1 MRCQPTQQYQV
12 YNWTKN
18 KQICL
23 LCDEPAEAGLP
34 LCAACET
41 ELPWLGAHCAVCA
54 LPLTGTPEGSL
65 LTCGACLRKP
75 PPFSRVEAAWRYA
88 FPLDSLI
95 TRFKHQAQWPMGRL
109 LASLMS
115 HHLQHAFS
123 EGLPRPDL
131 LFPVPLSR
139 QRLRQRGFNQA
150 AMLADWLAGE
160 LQLKQQAAWLQRVQD
175 TPAQQNLDA
184 AQRQRNLRHAFALAR
199 QAEVQGLHLALVD
212 DVLTTGATATSLARL
227 LLRAGAA
234 RVDIYCLARTPRPGY
249 A

>member
-23 LCDEPAEAGLP
+23 LCDEPAEAGPP

-95 TRFKHQAQWPMGRL
+95 TRFKHQAQWPLGRL
-109 LASLMS
+109 LGGLLS
-115 HHLQHAFS
+115 HHLQHAFA
-123 EGLPRPDL
+123 EGLPRPDCL
-131 LFPVPLSR
+131 LPVPLGR
-139 QRLRQRGFNQA
+139 RRLRSRGFNQSE
-150 AMLADWLAGE
+150 MLARWLATDLQLPVHSDWLLRPREGAH
-160 LQLKQQAAWLQRVQD
+160 QQE
-175 TPAQQNLDA
+175 LDA
-184 AQRQRNLRHAFALAR
+184 AARKRNLRQAFALSERA
-199 QAEVQGLHLALVD
+199 VVKGLHLALVD
-212 DVLTTGATATSLARL
+212 DVLTTGATAEALARL
-227 LLRAGAA
+227 LLRAGAR
-234 RVDIYCLARTPRPGY
+234 RVDVYCLARTPKPGD
-249 A
+249 